1 MQQRA
6 PKLPNSLNTYNSR
19 FGINLESIWFLRL
32 LHTFDTICIKL
43 YYKFKGKIDIQKGDT
58 LGIIMDHAATEA
70 NHTKIKEL
78 FANCRQVLIES
89 FYKHEDQELA
99 VLNYHSYTTESAK
112 VMNAAKVKEAIPVH
126 FSRKYN
132 EEEVQE
138 LIKEFEKARSN
149 Q

>member
-1 MQQRA
+1 
-6 PKLPNSLNTYNSR
+6 
-19 FGINLESIWFLRL
+19 
-32 LHTFDTICIKL
+32 
-43 YYKFKGKIDIQKGDT
+43 
-58 LGIIMDHAATEA
+58 MDHAATEA